1 MAIVFSGDLLKN
13 SKTFIES
20 CRLWLTAIFAIKNT
34 ILVVQVQIVEWL
46 NAKFVKLID
55 FMQKCTDEQLKYVTE
70 FFRDY
75 FSVPEYSSIFLVI

>member
-13 SKTFIES
+13 SKTFIEL

-75 FSVPEYSSIFLVI
+75 FSVSEYSSIFLVI

>member
-13 SKTFIES
+13 SKTFIEL

-46 NAKFVKLID
+46 NAKFV
-55 FMQKCTDEQLKYVTE
+55 TN
-70 FFRDY
+70 
-75 FSVPEYSSIFLVI
+75 